1 MPAPVTAWMYGAVH
15 RGLHGIKI
23 VYLVYQWLVVDPT
36 NMRIKRTKQDRHVG
50 TNSMQCMLAEIK
62 VPGKICRRDIGGIPR
77 IILHL
82 LITTLH
88 SIGSTIC
95 NILKYFRII
104 QRSALC
110 LASCYQYSNSLTM
123 FICYSCFQSIATQ
136 CINTTGSIAETNPW
150 NTCIGG
156 CKIALNA

>member
-1 MPAPVTAWMYGAVH
+1 MYDAVH

-23 VYLVYQWLVVDPT
+23 VYLVYQWLVVDTT

-88 SIGSTIC
+88 SI
-95 NILKYFRII
+95 
-104 QRSALC
+104 
-110 LASCYQYSNSLTM
+110 
-123 FICYSCFQSIATQ
+123 ATQ